1 VKHLKSF
8 KIFES
13 AGMGTDL
20 IFEAALLLKVDDS
33 VKNSIKKIFEEKGP
47 KDLFPLMDNKLHI
60 TLTSIKACKDN
71 KAALKSNLPTD
82 INPPAIKLGETTIA
96 ERSEAGKKSFVIA
109 VANQEELKKY
119 VDQIYTKMGLENPE
133 PDRYFHITIANNVE
147 NKKSPGFADSFGSIG
162 DVVKTDF
169 K

>member
-1 VKHLKSF
+1 MRHLKSF

-13 AGMGTDL
+13 SGKGTDL

-33 VKNSIKKIFEEKGP
+33 VKNNIKNIFKEKGP
-47 KDLFPLMDNKLHI
+47 EGLFPLMDDKLHI

-71 KAALKSNLPTD
+71 KATLKSNLPTD
-82 INPPAIKLGETTIA
+82 INPPNIELGETTIA
-96 ERSEAGKKSFVIA
+96 ERPETGKKSFVVA

-119 VDQIYTKMGLENPE
+119 VDEIYSKMGLENPE

-162 DVVKTDF
+162 DIVKNDF

>member
-1 VKHLKSF
+1 MRHLKSF
-8 KIFES
+8 KVFES
-13 AGMGTDL
+13 IGSGTDL

-47 KDLFPLMDNKLHI
+47 KDLFPLPDDKIHI
-60 TLTSIKACKDN
+60 TLTSIKSCKDN
-71 KAALKSNLPTD
+71 KAVLKSNLPGD
-82 INPPAIKLGETTIA
+82 IKPPAIELGETTIA
-96 ERSEAGKKSFVIA
+96 ERSETGKKSFVVAI
-109 VANQEELKKY
+109 ANQEELRKY
-119 VDQIYTKMGLENPE
+119 VDEIYSKMGLENPE

-147 NKKSPGFADSFGSIG
+147 NKKSPAFADPFGSIG